1 MDKQLE
7 SGSCQQQRA
16 NVEQL
21 SPARFELSTFANPH
35 LFPLKSEQQ
44 KSDRSTFRSSTGMPF
59 NSDDREQNV
68 QHHLFSDRP
77 QAGGIDY
84 VPSTRESRD
93 GSTVAP
99 GASYSY
105 SDGEV

>member
-1 MDKQLE
+1 MTSKLE
-7 SGSCQQQRA
+7 SGICQQQNA

-21 SPARFELSTFANPH
+21 LPVRFEISTFANPH

-99 GASYSY
+99 GSSYSY